1 MKSHQVDF
9 DSFLFK
15 CSLKSFVWRAI
26 VNNKSKRDLVN
37 ISLRLSGG
45 VNRVSFSLMNS
56 HSALPTTRSLATAP
70 AASNRFVRAL
80 GVSLIGLCVAQCTPE
95 TKLASVVPDVV
106 SQTFTKSEPEVL
118 PKGVGYD
125 KTGKPYTV
133 AGKLYVPREEKG
145 YSATG
150 LASWYGPSF
159 HGRETAN
166 GEVFDKNS
174 VSVAHPTMP
183 LPSYVRVTN
192 VLNGRSIIARV
203 NDRGPFHGNRLV
215 DVSEQVA
222 VGLNFKHLGTARLK
236 VDYIGRAPVSTDDT
250 AVLMASLRT
259 DGTPAQL
266 GRAGTAP
273 VVAKATVNQTQPAL
287 RKNTDETLPTA
298 QQPVSEF
305 VSGEAGLPM
314 PPVRPFAIGE
324 TGFRPQF
331 AALSNFKPV
340 LDVKDNPEIGNVSQS
355 TVMTSGSV
363 PLPPVRPDQFS
374 STDVPA
380 VSAKAPAPVTAT
392 PGNGFVPVPTP
403 ARGWNKGA

>member
-1 MKSHQVDF
+1 MNSQNAL
-9 DSFLFK
+9 SPTG
-15 CSLKSFVWRAI
+15 SFVA
-26 VNNKSKRDLVN
+26 
-37 ISLRLSGG
+37 
-45 VNRVSFSLMNS
+45 
-56 HSALPTTRSLATAP
+56 AAAAP
-70 AASNRFVRAL
+70 RRFVRAVA
-80 GVSLIGLCVAQCTPE
+80 VSVIGLCVAQCMPE
-95 TKLASVVPDVV
+95 GKLASVVPDVV
-106 SQTFTKSEPEVL
+106 TQTFSKSEPESL
-118 PKGVGYD
+118 PKGIGYD

-166 GEVFDKNS
+166 GEVFDRNS

-222 VGLNFKHLGTARLK
+222 IGLNFKHLGTARLK

-250 AVLMASLRT
+250 AMLMASLRT
-259 DGTPAQL
+259 DGTPAQV

-273 VVAKATVNQTQPAL
+273 VLASVKTSAAQTQPAL
-287 RKNTDETLPTA
+287 RKDTEEAETV
-298 QQPVSEF
+298 QQPTSQF
-305 VSGEAGLPM
+305 VAGEADLPL

-324 TGFRPQF
+324 AGFRPQF
-331 AALSNFKPV
+331 AALNSAKVASIAKQPAETEQVEPSAN
-340 LDVKDNPEIGNVSQS
+340 Q
-355 TVMTSGSV
+355 TTAV
-363 PLPPVRPDQFS
+363 PLPPVRPEFS
-374 STDVPA
+374 AADAEAVTEKPA
-380 VSAKAPAPVTAT
+380 APAKTFAPASVTPNGFAPVTA
-392 PGNGFVPVPTP
+392 P
-403 ARGWNKGA
+403 AQRWNKGA